1 MKKLV
6 SMVALATFVLALNVN
21 AQEPKQEKKAKT
33 EKSCCAD
40 KKSCDK
46 DKQASCSSDK
56 KSSCGSEKKAGC
68 CASKKAE
75 DKK

>member
-6 SMVALATFVLALNVN
+6 LMVALAAFVLVLNVN
-21 AQEPKQEKKAKT
+21 AQEPKQEKKTAKT

-40 KKSCDK
+40 KKSC
-46 DKQASCSSDK
+46 SSDK
-56 KSSCGSEKKAGC
+56 KEASTEKKESCGSDKKAGC
-68 CASKKAE
+68 CSAKKTE

>member
-6 SMVALATFVLALNVN
+6 SMVALAAFVLALNVN

-46 DKQASCSSDK
+46 DKKA
-56 KSSCGSEKKAGC
+56 SCGSEKKAGC